1 MNFWLVFRRGCT
13 FLGWDYLV
21 SSGQSDRIVKKEK
34 ERNVWGNSDT
44 VFTATDGGRDVSQD
58 WSRDPKC
65 GQETGEQT
73 T

>member
-1 MNFWLVFRRGCT
+1 M
-13 FLGWDYLV
+13 